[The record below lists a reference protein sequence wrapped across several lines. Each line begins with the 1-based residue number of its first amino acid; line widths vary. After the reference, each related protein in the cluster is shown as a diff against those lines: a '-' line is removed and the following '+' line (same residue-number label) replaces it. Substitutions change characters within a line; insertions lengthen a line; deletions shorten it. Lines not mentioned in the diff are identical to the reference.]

1 MPIEEYAVNDRIVHI
16 WSYFYVDEDF
26 LTVLSLQI
34 DIVKLVHMDGK
45 LISSYIVNIM
55 QILI

>member
-26 LTVLSLQI
+26 LRVLNLQI
-34 DIVKLVHMDGK
+34 DIVKTSTYGWE
-45 LISSYIVNIM
+45 IN
-55 QILI
+55 